1 MRSVFTKIILFAVC
15 LALCFSL
22 AGCGSAKMETKQ
34 ITAFNAPIDITAYG
48 RHAEQGISDAAAAYT
63 SMEAMIDPELET
75 RPAVG
80 KTISRIHR
88 DTRFSRV
95 LVLAA
100 RSPCSIMTNYFQTK
114 AEIDEAL
121 P

>member
-1 MRSVFTKIILFAVC
+1 MNSNRSFRGFTEETIRFLHDVREQNSKEWFERNRPVYERELLEPMRDLVADLSDTMLF
-15 LALCFSL
+15 
-22 AGCGSAKMETKQ
+22 
-34 ITAFNAPIDITAYG
+34 
-48 RHAEQGISDAAAAYT
+48 
-63 SMEAMIDPELET
+63 IDPELKT